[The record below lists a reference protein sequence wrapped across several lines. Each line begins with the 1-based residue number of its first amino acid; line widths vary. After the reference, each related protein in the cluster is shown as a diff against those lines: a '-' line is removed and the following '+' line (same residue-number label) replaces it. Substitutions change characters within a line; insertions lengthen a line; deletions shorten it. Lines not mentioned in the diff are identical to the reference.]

1 MTAPERFADSQIPL
15 DRGAVHTCTAP
26 NASLIVRFLLHAGRR
41 PYMTA
46 PERFADSQIPL
57 APRGS
62 SPLHDR
68 TERFAIVR
76 FLLHR
81 GAVHT

>member
-15 DRGAVHTCTAP
+15 APRRRPSHDRTRTLTLDSQDSSCT
-26 NASLIVRFLLHAGRR
+26 AGRR

-57 APRGS
+57 A
-62 SPLHDR
+62 
-68 TERFAIVR
+68 TA
-76 FLLHR
+76 
-81 GAVHT
+81 GAVIT